1 MRISDWSSD
10 VCSSDLVVGRHLDV
24 HAVARENANAVLAH
38 LAGRMGQHFMV
49 VVELHAEHRV
59 GQQLDNGTLEFQQI
73 FLGHLS
79 FLSNPPSRFI
89 APARFVSL
97 AIPVLGFPLRSTSFD
112 GSDRTSVVWGK
123 RWPVSV
129 TLVGRRI

>member
-10 VCSSDLVVGRHLDV
+10 VCSSDL
-24 HAVARENANAVLAH
+24 
-38 LAGRMGQHFMV
+38 
-49 VVELHAEHRV
+49 LHAEHRV

-97 AIPVLGFPLRSTSFD
+97 AIPVPGFPLRFPAFAGRARGSYRKALARTNTPANRSEERRVGKECVSTCRS
-112 GSDRTSVVWGK
+112 
-123 RWPVSV
+123 RWSP
-129 TLVGRRI
+129 

>member
-10 VCSSDLVVGRHLDV
+10 VCSSDL
-24 HAVARENANAVLAH
+24 
-38 LAGRMGQHFMV
+38 
-49 VVELHAEHRV
+49 LHAEHRV

-97 AIPVLGFPLRSTSFD
+97 AIPVPGFPLRFPAFRSEERRVGKECVSTCRS
-112 GSDRTSVVWGK
+112 
-123 RWPVSV
+123 RWS
-129 TLVGRRI
+129 RYN